1 MVDLARRCYSVFGRI
16 AAEPIADSR
25 SRAIIEHGEYKVLD
39 DLGSH
44 LRGDPVKVQVVGAF
58 GDSPSR

>member
-25 SRAIIEHGEYKVLD
+25 PRAIVEHGEYEVLD

-44 LRGDPVKVQVVGAF
+44 LRGDPVKV
-58 GDSPSR
+58 